1 MRCWC
6 GFLSLE
12 KIQNNALQLYTM
24 LTKVKIMKSEIIST
38 RVPGKLKELIV
49 RQAIRDRRTVGQQ
62 LRIIVEDYFDKPMRR
77 ARAN

>member
-1 MRCWC
+1 M
-6 GFLSLE
+6 
-12 KIQNNALQLYTM
+12 
-24 LTKVKIMKSEIIST
+24 KIMKSEIIST